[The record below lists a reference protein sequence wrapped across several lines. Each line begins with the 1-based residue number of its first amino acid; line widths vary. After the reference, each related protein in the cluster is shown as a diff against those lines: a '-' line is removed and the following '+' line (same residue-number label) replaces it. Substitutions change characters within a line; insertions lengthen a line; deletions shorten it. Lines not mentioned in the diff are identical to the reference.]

1 MTGWV
6 IGCDRITGD
15 FFSIFHNCYYHLNN
29 DIPHEE
35 DDEKDPKTN
44 NSSTVSY
51 FPMKMTHP
59 H

>member
-1 MTGWV
+1 M
-6 IGCDRITGD
+6 IGCDRIMGD
-15 FFSIFHNCYYHLNN
+15 FFSIFHICYYHLNN